1 MYKKEYQDGGMMQA
15 GPEMSEGAE
24 QLQML
29 KAAYDKAVEEE
40 NMEMIG
46 EIESVIKE
54 MFDSI
59 QDPKAR
65 EALSMMFPDMDFMV
79 DEPAEMKREAQERPS
94 MQQMMAQGGY
104 MKEKEKYPGGGYFM
118 MK

>member
-1 MYKKEYQDGGMMQA
+1 MQA

-24 QLQML
+24 RLQML

-46 EIESVIKE
+46 EIESVVKE
-54 MFDSI
+54 IFDSI
-59 QDPKAR
+59 RDPKAR

-79 DEPAEMKREAQERPS
+79 DEPAEMKREVQERPS

-104 MKEKEKYPGGGYFM
+104 MEKKKYPGGGYFR

>member
-24 QLQML
+24 KLQML
-29 KAAYDKAVEEE
+29 KVAYDKAVEEE

-46 EIESVIKE
+46 EIEAVVKE

-94 MQQMMAQGGY
+94 MQQMMSAGGY
-104 MKEKEKYPGGGYFM
+104 MKEKKHPGGGYFH